1 MREEVRGQTSEFR
14 KNKKGR
20 REQMA
25 KGDKL
30 RKEAWLKR
38 RDSFRR
44 KTAFR
49 GAPFKRILIVCEG
62 EKTEPNYFKRFRVT
76 SAVVEIVGKGYNTLS
91 LIREA
96 VRLKE
101 LARENDEPYDQV
113 WCVFDRDSF
122 PAHNVDNA
130 WQQARKRK
138 LKTALSNEAFE
149 LWLVLHFD
157 YITSA
162 HTRQEYQD
170 MLSDRLGR
178 KYEKNDPEIYADLLH
193 RQNQAIENAQKLMT
207 QYNPRNPSQDDPC
220 TEVHELV
227 MELNRQK

>member
-1 MREEVRGQTSEFR
+1 
-14 KNKKGR
+14 
-20 REQMA
+20 MA
-25 KGDKL
+25 KGDKS
-30 RKEAWLKR
+30 RKEAWLNR

-76 SAVVEIVGKGYNTLS
+76 SAVIEVVGKGYNTLS
-91 LIREA
+91 LVKEA
-96 VRLKE
+96 LRMKE
-101 LARENDEPYDQV
+101 MAWENDEPYDQV
-113 WCVFDRDSF
+113 WCVFDRDFF

-130 WQQARKRK
+130 WQLARKRK
-138 LKTALSNEAFE
+138 LRTALSNEAFE
-149 LWLVLHFD
+149 LWFLLHFD

-178 KYEKNDPEIYADLLH
+178 RYEKNDPDIYVDLLQ
-193 RQNQAIENAQKLMT
+193 RQEQAVENAQKLMN
-207 QYNPRNPSQDDPC
+207 QYNPRKPSRDNPC

-227 MELNRQK
+227 IELNRQK

>member
-1 MREEVRGQTSEFR
+1 
-14 KNKKGR
+14 
-20 REQMA
+20 MA
-25 KGDKL
+25 KRDRL
-30 RKEAWLKR
+30 RKEAWLNR
-38 RDSFRR
+38 RHSFRR

-49 GAPFKRILIVCEG
+49 GEPFKRILIVCEG
-62 EKTEPNYFKRFRVT
+62 EKTEPNYFQRFRVT
-76 SAVVEIVGKGYNTLS
+76 SAVIEIVGKGYNTLS
-91 LIREA
+91 LVKEA

-130 WQQARKRK
+130 WQLASNKELR
-138 LKTALSNEAFE
+138 TALSNEAFE
-149 LWLVLHFD
+149 LWFLLHFD

-178 KYEKNDPEIYADLLH
+178 RYEKNDHRIYEDLLQ
-193 RQNQAIENAQKLMT
+193 RQEQAIENAGKLISL
-207 QYNPRNPSQDDPC
+207 YNQRHPSLDNPC

-227 MELNRQK
+227 IELNRQK